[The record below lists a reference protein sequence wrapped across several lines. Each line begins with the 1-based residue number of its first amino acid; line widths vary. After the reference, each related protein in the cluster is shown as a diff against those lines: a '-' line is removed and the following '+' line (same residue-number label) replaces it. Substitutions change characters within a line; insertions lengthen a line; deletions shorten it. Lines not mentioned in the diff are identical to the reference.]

1 MTDKQAA
8 RAAGDKRR
16 NYLRKTIMQCTKLVV
31 DGTECA
37 EEVKGALAFLY
48 PELAKAVTGQGGRSK
63 LCMDV
68 ANSFDEPFDAME
80 LIKKLLEAGQNIV
93 SSIEFRGFIIKHDA
107 AFYELH
113 DSGPTGGWCSPAV
126 YAKLSEDDK
135 AKYKLVVKQQ
145 G

>member
-16 NYLRKTIMQCTKLVV
+16 NYLRKTVMQSKKIVI
-31 DGTECA
+31 DGTECG
-37 EEVKGALAFLY
+37 EKVKGALSYLY
-48 PELAKAVTGQGGRSK
+48 PELAKAVTGMGGRSQ

-68 ANSFDEPFDAME
+68 ANGFDAPFDAME

-93 SSIEFRGFIIKHDA
+93 SSIEFRGFIIKHNV
-107 AFYELH
+107 AFYELNEA
-113 DSGPTGGWCSPAV
+113 GPTGGWCSPAV
-126 YAKLSEDDK
+126 YAKLSADDK
-135 AKYKLVVKQQ
+135 AKYKLVVKQ